1 MSQPNCANQSF
12 DYSPIISGAIV
23 VALDK
28 YLLGENDLTKS
39 LYLGGATVGGIYAG
53 QMIAPVVPFY
63 SSLPSSTLYNN
74 KTLELRLLELGL
86 GVGGAYGI
94 TKLTPVRYPTVDWQS
109 KIGIIVAGS
118 VAGSYISDY
127 LTSKPMTYLN

>member
-1 MSQPNCANQSF
+1 MSNTF

-28 YLLGENDLTKS
+28 YLLQESNMERS
-39 LYLGGATVGGIYAG
+39 LYLGGATIAGIYGG
-53 QMIAPVVPFY
+53 QIIAPMVPFY
-63 SSLPSSTLYNN
+63 SALPSTTLYNN
-74 KTLELRLLELGL
+74 KTLELRLLEIGL
-86 GVGGAYGI
+86 GAGATYGV
-94 TKLTPVRYPTVDWQS
+94 TKFTPIRYANSEWSQ

-118 VAGSYISDY
+118 VAGTYLNDY